1 MKTIFGGITMQKMM
15 FNDYCGLTA
24 AVVVGSKT
32 MTRRVITQ
40 KTLDKVLGDFRQ
52 EYFEASLDGLTEQ
65 QALDHYFFT
74 EYPEKLPF
82 KIGEV
87 VAVAQNY
94 KDLGYQP
101 SMIQYGRCVRKG
113 SYPKDSGWDDSLIG
127 NTGYWCI
134 DQLAGWTNKMFV
146 LPEMCYHRIQI
157 TGVRIER
164 LQDISDEDCL
174 REGIRL
180 YTTGIPQCKTQVVGS
195 LEFIPP
201 YGFDD
206 YKHKQFRNFDTPR
219 AAFASL
225 IDKVSGK
232 GTWER
237 NPWVFVYEFKLIK

>member
-1 MKTIFGGITMQKMM
+1 MM
-15 FNDYCGLTA
+15 FNDYCGLTT

-113 SYPKDSGWDDSLIG
+113 SYPKDACWDDSLIG

-174 REGIRL
+174 REGV
-180 YTTGIPQCKTQVVGS
+180 YASNSHECGYGIDWV
-195 LEFIPP
+195 
-201 YGFDD
+201 Y
-206 YKHKQFRNFDTPR
+206 QFSNVNKSYFTPR
-219 AAFASL
+219 VAFASL